1 MSKFKI
7 ENGKTSE
14 SGFNIFINSSVIFNF
29 QLSPFNLPRAIIKIS
44 KTSKKRLQFIL
55 IYDKIA
61 PYENSHLLSARE
73 FRGNAKFFYSCVAF
87 SPLKRP
93 CKED

>member
-1 MSKFKI
+1 M
-7 ENGKTSE
+7 SE

-87 SPLKRP
+87 SPLKRSG
-93 CKED
+93 KED